1 MPCVVA
7 TGGSKRCPRFGHHF
21 AILDFFIMATGHGA
35 PTSGAGCPSK
45 RGKMPVIAGRL
56 APHLRAR
63 GNRGRFGGQI
73 IGN

>member
-1 MPCVVA
+1 MPCGVA
-7 TGGSKRCPRFGHHF
+7 TGGPRRFPRFAHHF

-63 GNRGRFGGQI
+63 GNRGRFGGEI
-73 IGN
+73 IGT